1 MIRKML
7 VLCVMAILVLAEGC
21 TMNKH
26 KQKPVSV
33 LVVTGG
39 HKFEK
44 QPFVAMFDEMLGA
57 QWRLFELTD
66 DSEVFEDISS
76 WDYDVVVFY
85 NMTQNMSAKRRA
97 NFLALLDRGVGV
109 VALHHSMANFS
120 DWPEY
125 KKIIGVKYYLA
136 KTQEDGKVWPRSTYQ
151 ENVQIPVHIADTHH
165 PITAGLHDF
174 TILDESYKGF
184 SLEPDNHLLL
194 TTDQPAS
201 QKEIGWTRLYRKS
214 RICTIQL
221 GHGPEAYNHPAYR
234 KLLHQAIQWA
244 AER

>member
-7 VLCVMAILVLAEGC
+7 VLCVMAILALAGGC
-21 TMNKH
+21 SMDKN
-26 KQKPVSV
+26 KQKPISV

-39 HKFEK
+39 HDFEK
-44 QPFVAMFDEMLGA
+44 QPFAAMFDAMAGV
-57 QWRLFELTD
+57 RSSGFELTD
-66 DSEVFEDISS
+66 DSEVFEDISN

-85 NMTQNMSAKRRA
+85 NMTQNISAKRRA

-109 VALHHSMANFS
+109 VALHHSFASFG

-125 KKIIGVKYYLA
+125 KKIIGVKYYQTETL
-136 KTQEDGKVWPRSTYQ
+136 EDGILRPACTYKHD
-151 ENVQIPVHIADTHH
+151 VQMPVHIADTHH

-174 TILDESYKGF
+174 TILDETYKGF

-194 TTDQPAS
+194 TVEEPTS
-201 QKEIGWTRLYRKS
+201 QKEVGWTRLYRKS

-221 GHGPEAYNHPAYR
+221 GHGPDAYNHPVYR
-234 KLLHQAIQWA
+234 KLLYQAIQWA
-244 AER
+244 AGR